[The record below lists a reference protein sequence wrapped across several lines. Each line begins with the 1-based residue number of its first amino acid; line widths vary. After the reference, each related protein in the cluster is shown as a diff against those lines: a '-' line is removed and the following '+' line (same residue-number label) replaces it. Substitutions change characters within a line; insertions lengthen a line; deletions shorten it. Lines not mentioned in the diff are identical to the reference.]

1 MKSTIRLASVDDAE
15 EIQAIYEPHVRDSA
29 VSFELTPPSAETI
42 EQRIH
47 DTIESHPWLV
57 CERDSEVAGYAYAGP
72 HRSREAYQ
80 WAVESSVYVH
90 QDHQRAGVARGLYE
104 SLFEVLKLQGFQ
116 NVYAG
121 TTLPNPASER
131 FHEAMGFKSIGVY
144 EKVGYKNG
152 DWHDVKWSQRSLGE
166 RDPAPESPLTLAEAR
181 ADERWNEALAAG
193 ESLIS
198 AGHR

>member
-1 MKSTIRLASVDDAE
+1 MESTIRLASVDDTE

-42 EQRIH
+42 EQRIQN
-47 DTIESHPWLV
+47 TIESHPWLV

-90 QDHQRAGVARGLYE
+90 QDHQRAGIARGLYE
-104 SLFEVLKLQGFQ
+104 SLFEVLELQGFQ

-166 RDPAPESPLTLAEAR
+166 QAIAPDPPLSVSKAR
-181 ADERWNEALAAG
+181 EHDRWHSALTTG
-193 ESLIS
+193 QSSIQS
-198 AGHR
+198 